1 MSLESIRPTV
11 LDIDLDALRYNFQ
24 ALQSHVGGA
33 ALMPILKAN
42 AYGHGL
48 ITCARYL
55 SEWGAAY
62 LGVAF
67 VEEGI
72 ELRKAGVKIP
82 VLALGG
88 VAGRQ
93 IESFLEYDID
103 LTASS
108 IMKLDAIERV
118 AQKLNK
124 RPRVHLKID
133 TGMERIGVHSYS
145 ARSFLERALACNQCQ
160 IVGIFSHFATA
171 ENVDLGFAQEQL
183 RRFKEV
189 LGMAEEIGLKFKWTH
204 MANSG
209 AILQLPDSHFNM
221 VRPGLTLFGLAPSQH
236 LSSQIDLRP
245 VASLRSEV
253 VYFKVIPPGVG
264 VSYDMTWQ
272 SSEQTRIATVAC
284 GYGDGYSRRLSNC
297 GEVLI
302 RGKRYPIVGKVCMD
316 QFMVNLG
323 AGEAYN
329 GDTVILIGRQG
340 DQKID
345 AESVAHLVQTD
356 IRDVLL
362 SINQRVPRC
371 YHLDGDV
378 FCE

>member
-1 MSLESIRPTV
+1 
-11 LDIDLDALRYNFQ
+11 
-24 ALQSHVGGA
+24 
-33 ALMPILKAN
+33 MPILKAN

-55 SEWGAAY
+55 SEWGATY

-72 ELRKAGVKIP
+72 ELRKAGIKTP

-108 IMKLDAIERV
+108 IMKLDAIESV
-118 AQKLNK
+118 ARKLNK
-124 RPRVHLKID
+124 SPRVHLKID
-133 TGMERIGVHSYS
+133 TGMERIGVHSYN
-145 ARSFLERALACNQCQ
+145 ARTFLERARVCKQCK

-171 ENVDLGFAQEQL
+171 ENVDLGFADEQL

-189 LGMAEEIGLKFKWTH
+189 LAVAEGIGLKFDWTH

-209 AILQLPDSHFNM
+209 AILQLPNSHFNM
-221 VRPGLTLFGLAPSQH
+221 VRPGLTLFGLPPAQH
-236 LSSQIDLRP
+236 LSGSIDLRP

-253 VYFKVIPPGVG
+253 VYFKVIPAGVS
-264 VSYDMTWQ
+264 VSYDMTWH
-272 SSEQTRIATVAC
+272 STEQTRIVTVAC

-329 GDTVILIGRQG
+329 GDTVVLIGRQG
-340 DQKID
+340 DQEIG
-345 AESVAHLVQTD
+345 AESIASLVQTD